1 MLIDSLIVAVT
12 ISLLTLLTATKH
24 NILSRLKQNSIT
36 SGLLL
41 TIIQLMFFISR
52 LDCVHA
58 ELSDFYNVVISV
70 LVKFRPFLAG
80 ALFKIIFG
88 IVQDIQSKQNP
99 KTDDQTDDKINDKQK
114 TSALDF
120 SVLSR
125 REIEVARLASKGY
138 TNAQIAECLYISI
151 ETVKSHMNSIF
162 EKLGISSRKELLNN

>member
-41 TIIQLMFFISR
+41 TIIQLMLFISR

-70 LVKFRPFLAG
+70 LVKFRPLLAG

-162 EKLGISSRKELLNN
+162 EKLEISSRKELVNK

>member
-41 TIIQLMFFISR
+41 TIIQLMLFISR
-52 LDCVHA
+52 LDCVNA

-70 LVKFRPFLAG
+70 LVKFRPLLAG

-162 EKLGISSRKELLNN
+162 EKLEISSRKELLNN

>member
-41 TIIQLMFFISR
+41 TIIQLMLIISR

-70 LVKFRPFLAG
+70 LVKFRPLLAG

-162 EKLGISSRKELLNN
+162 EKLEISSRKELLNN

>member
-41 TIIQLMFFISR
+41 TIIQLMLFISR

-70 LVKFRPFLAG
+70 LVKFRPLLAG

-162 EKLGISSRKELLNN
+162 EKLEISSRKELLNN